1 MVNEKMHVDH
11 HCISGCMAFITWK
24 YGNIVARVFVV
35 DGWRFDGHRYFWDE
49 FTRAREP
56 RPVIT
61 RVGKSSASVITW
73 PIPRRTRAQFV
84 GRHEQQEKR
93 TGPDYL
99 GCRMHDANNGEG
111 R

>member
-1 MVNEKMHVDH
+1 MHVDH
-11 HCISGCMAFITWK
+11 HCISGCMAFTWK
-24 YGNIVARVFVV
+24 YGNIVARCFFLWLAFSTRTGI
-35 DGWRFDGHRYFWDE
+35 DTFGTSSRGH
-49 FTRAREP
+49 EP